1 MAESKEEVLEKTK
14 WLINQLQLHS
24 FTKLECIAPMGQP
37 TVVPD
42 PSHSGE
48 TNTRESLHNTPSALL
63 EIGTMV
69 STTD

>member
-1 MAESKEEVLEKTK
+1 MTESKEEVLEKTK
-14 WLINQLQLHS
+14 WLINQLQLHG
-24 FTKLECIAPMGQP
+24 FTKLECIVPISQP

-63 EIGTMV
+63 EISTIV
-69 STTD
+69 FTTD